1 MANVCSKNDEAVT
14 PVSTDFKGT
23 VDVAVA
29 GKKLGQYLDKKLGT
43 EDKSA
48 FPVKKGYR
56 PATGKKKSLIG
67 D

>member
-1 MANVCSKNDEAVT
+1 MSETRIPKAILRMLGQVA
-14 PVSTDFKGT
+14 KGT
-23 VDVAVA
+23 VEVAVA

-43 EDKSA
+43 DDKSA

>member
-1 MANVCSKNDEAVT
+1 MSERKVPQAILRMLGQVA
-14 PVSTDFKGT
+14 KGT

-56 PATGKKKSLIG
+56 PKTGKKRSLIG